1 MEKFIEIGSL
11 KKNIDNPTKKLISLK
26 KIQLKKG
33 KFIKDSNCY
42 IFPKNLLKTIFL
54 NFSKDWKN
62 IFMVFGKFSKSFFSI
77 TEIRLL
83 ILISDEK
90 EIFERV
96 LIKCNQD
103 LKILKSLDFLGYL
116 IKNQGK
122 GEARDSLNS
131 FVKNYTSISGEL
143 FSYISL
149 VFIFI
154 SINQGNIQIK
164 ASEYKK
170 KSKILNDTSILLTK
184 KYFGLLLNLFKIN
197 FLL

>member
-1 MEKFIEIGSL
+1 
-11 KKNIDNPTKKLISLK
+11 
-26 KIQLKKG
+26 
-33 KFIKDSNCY
+33 
-42 IFPKNLLKTIFL
+42 
-54 NFSKDWKN
+54 
-62 IFMVFGKFSKSFFSI
+62 MVFGKFSKSFFPI

-103 LKILKSLDFLGYL
+103 LRILKSLDFLGYL

-122 GEARDSLNS
+122 EESRDFLNS
-131 FVKNYTSISGEL
+131 FVKNYTSISGKL

-149 VFIFI
+149 VFIYI
-154 SINQGNIQIK
+154 SINQGNIQIN
-164 ASEYKK
+164 ALEYKK
-170 KSKILNDTSILLTK
+170 RSKILNDTSILLTK
-184 KYFGLLLNLFKIN
+184 KYFGLILNLFKIN

>member
-1 MEKFIEIGSL
+1 MKKWLYLASDSL
-11 KKNIDNPTKKLISLK
+11 KKNIDSPDKKLISLK
-26 KIQLKKG
+26 KIQLKKK

-54 NFSKDWKN
+54 NFSKGWKN

-103 LKILKSLDFLGYL
+103 LRILKSLDFLGYL

-122 GEARDSLNS
+122 EESRDFLNS
-131 FVKNYTSISGEL
+131 T
-143 FSYISL
+143 
-149 VFIFI
+149 
-154 SINQGNIQIK
+154 
-164 ASEYKK
+164 
-170 KSKILNDTSILLTK
+170 
-184 KYFGLLLNLFKIN
+184 
-197 FLL
+197 

>member
-1 MEKFIEIGSL
+1 
-11 KKNIDNPTKKLISLK
+11 
-26 KIQLKKG
+26 
-33 KFIKDSNCY
+33 
-42 IFPKNLLKTIFL
+42 
-54 NFSKDWKN
+54 
-62 IFMVFGKFSKSFFSI
+62 MVFGKFSKSFFSI

-103 LKILKSLDFLGYL
+103 LRILKSLDFLGYL

-122 GEARDSLNS
+122 EESRDFLNS
-131 FVKNYTSISGEL
+131 FVKNYTSISGKL

-149 VFIFI
+149 VFIYI
-154 SINQGNIQIK
+154 SINQGNIQIN
-164 ASEYKK
+164 ALEYKK
-170 KSKILNDTSILLTK
+170 RSKILNDTSILLTK
-184 KYFGLLLNLFKIN
+184 KYFGLILNLFKIN